1 MAADGP
7 VGGETMAFAWRRA
20 RVDMGR
26 LIALALLVL
35 IATTGVG
42 ILQTITTAGVI
53 AGSEQMLEDA
63 APDARTMRIAANGV
77 ADLDDVDQRVRAA
90 VVASYGTAPVRID
103 RRESALVTDDEDR
116 AWELLADAGAPGR
129 AELTAGAWPAAD
141 GDAALLQA
149 AAETAGVSI
158 GDMVRTAT
166 GDVRITGT
174 WRPRDDTD
182 PAWAGDPAVSSG
194 RTGDAAGPLLVT
206 EESLHTL
213 SASGRVEWIIA
224 PTHLSEAGSAAYRSG
239 TAALDRVPKN
249 VDPESSIG
257 LSVSGELGGTLARI
271 DSAAMGTRAIALLP
285 LAVVLVLAA
294 IVLGFLVL
302 SLAQT
307 RRIETDLLRA
317 RGASAVA
324 TARAAMTELFV
335 VTGVAAGVGVAIV
348 TIAAAAWRVA
358 PQDAVMPAALVA
370 SVLVVVALA
379 VGGFAAARKPFT
391 RERSDSDRATVIALA
406 TPLLIVGVVAVIS
419 YLQLQA
425 RGGIVAPDGSADLFA
440 LLAPVLLLIAAAL
453 VIVVI
458 AGPLAAV
465 AARAARRSRGIGTP
479 LVLRRISRSSRTLT
493 AALLC
498 LSLAAGIA
506 TIGAI
511 LVPAMREAQTAAQYR
526 SLGADVRATF
536 PVQPGG
542 EASSAQAVADA
553 FGAGAT
559 VALSGPATVGSEA
572 ATALAV
578 PRTDADTL
586 VDPAVLD
593 GLEDAS
599 ERRIPVVFGA
609 VLADRLGAR
618 AGDQM
623 DVRLTALSKTVPVTL
638 IGVVPTVAGAG
649 DRAVLMDLAVLQ
661 ELGVSRTGVVPQ
673 PTSVW
678 VRTDDP
684 AAAAAQLRALS
695 TVPVQIR
702 TALTD
707 SDAPVRAPVMLA
719 LLAGIGLAAV
729 IAAAGFA
736 AVMGAVARERRADG
750 LPLRS
755 LGMTPRSVRAAARAE
770 TMAVAGFA
778 LVAGALAG
786 AVVAVAIVPLLGGA
800 L

>member
-1 MAADGP
+1 
-7 VGGETMAFAWRRA
+7 MAFAWRRA
-20 RVDMGR
+20 RVGMGR
-26 LIALALLVL
+26 LLALALLVL

-42 ILQTITTAGVI
+42 VLQTTTTAGVTV
-53 AGSEQMLEDA
+53 GSEQMLRDA
-63 APDARTMRIAANGV
+63 APEARTMRVAANGV

-90 VVASYGTAPVRID
+90 VIASYGTAPVRID
-103 RRESALVTDDEDR
+103 RRESAVVTDDEGR
-116 AWELLADAGAPGR
+116 AWELLADAGATDR
-129 AELTAGAWPAAD
+129 AELTAGTWPAAD

-149 AAETAGVSI
+149 AAEATGLSA

-166 GDVRITGT
+166 GDLRITGT
-174 WRPRDDTD
+174 WRPRDDAN

-206 EESLHTL
+206 EDSLRAL
-213 SASGRVEWIIA
+213 SSSGRVEWIIA
-224 PTHLSEAGSAAYRSG
+224 PTQLSEAGSAAYRTG
-239 TAALDRVPKN
+239 TALLDRVPKS

-257 LSVSGELGGTLARI
+257 LAVSGDLGSTLARI

-307 RRIETDLLRA
+307 RRIETDLIRA
-317 RGASAVA
+317 RGASAV
-324 TARAAMTELFV
+324 TAARDAMTELLIV
-335 VTGVAAGVGVAIV
+335 SGVAAAVGVGIV
-348 TIAAAAWRVA
+348 TVAAAVWRVD
-358 PQDAVMPAALVA
+358 PRDAVLP
-370 SVLVVVALA
+370 SVLVAAVLVAVALA
-379 VGGFAAARKPFT
+379 AGGFAAARKPFT
-391 RERSDSDRATVIALA
+391 RERTDSDRATVVALA

-440 LLAPVLLLIAAAL
+440 LLAPVLLLITAAL

-465 AARAARRSRGIGTP
+465 AARAARRGRGLRTS

-511 LVPAMREAQTAAQYR
+511 LVPAMREAQATAQYR
-526 SLGADVRATF
+526 TLGADVRATF
-536 PVQPGG
+536 PAQPGG
-542 EASSAQAVADA
+542 DASSAQTVADA
-553 FGAGAT
+553 FGDGAT

-578 PRTDADTL
+578 PRTDADAL
-586 VDPAVLD
+586 ADPAVLD

-599 ERRIPVVFGA
+599 QRRIPVVFGA
-609 VLADRLGAR
+609 VLAERLGAR
-618 AGDQM
+618 VGDQM
-623 DVRLTALSKTVPVTL
+623 DLRLTTLSKTVPVTV

-661 ELGVSRTGVVPQ
+661 KLGVSRTGVVPQ
-673 PTSVW
+673 STSVW
-678 VRTDDP
+678 VRTEDP

-707 SDAPVRAPVMLA
+707 SDAAVRAPVILA

-729 IAAAGFA
+729 IAAAGFT
-736 AVMGAVARERRADG
+736 AVMGAVARERLADG
-750 LPLRS
+750 PSLRS
-755 LGMTPRSVRAAARAE
+755 LGMTPRSVRATTQVE
-770 TMAVAGFA
+770 LIAVAGFA

-786 AVVAVAIVPLLGGA
+786 AAVAVAIVPLLGGA

>member
-1 MAADGP
+1 
-7 VGGETMAFAWRRA
+7 MAFAWRRA
-20 RVDMGR
+20 RVGMGR

-35 IATTGVG
+35 IATAGVG
-42 ILQTITTAGVI
+42 ILQTVTTAGVT
-53 AGSEQMLEDA
+53 AGSDRMLEAA

-90 VVASYGTAPVRID
+90 VTASYGTAPVRID
-103 RRESALVTDDEDR
+103 RRESAIVTDDGGR
-116 AWELLADAGAPGR
+116 VWELLADAGATER
-129 AELTAGAWPAAD
+129 AELTAGAWPVAA
-141 GDAALLQA
+141 GETAILKP
-149 AAETAGVSI
+149 AAEATGVSI
-158 GDMVRTAT
+158 GDVIRTA
-166 GDVRITGT
+166 GDDLRITGI
-174 WRPRDDTD
+174 WQPQDDTD

-206 EESLHTL
+206 EDSLRAL
-213 SASGRVEWIIA
+213 SMSGRVEWIIA
-224 PTHLSEAGSAAYRSG
+224 PTELSAAGIDAYRSG
-239 TAALDRVPKN
+239 TGLLDRVPKS

-257 LSVSGELGGTLARI
+257 LSVSGDLGSTLARI
-271 DSAAMGTRAIALLP
+271 DRAGMGTRAIALLP

-307 RRIETDLLRA
+307 RRVETDLLRA
-317 RGASAVA
+317 RGASAPA
-324 TARAAMTELFV
+324 TARDAVTELLV
-335 VTGVAAGVGVAIV
+335 VTGVAAGIGVGIV
-348 TIAAAAWRVA
+348 TFIASAWQVA
-358 PQDAVMPAALVA
+358 PRDAVMPAALVA
-370 SVLVVVALA
+370 GVLVTVALV
-379 VGGFAAARKPFT
+379 VGGSAAARRPFL
-391 RERSDSDRATVIALA
+391 RERTDSDRATVIALA
-406 TPLLIVGVVAVIS
+406 TPLLIVAAVAVVS

-440 LLAPVLLLIAAAL
+440 LLAPVLLLLTAAL

-465 AARAARRSRGIGTP
+465 AARAARRSRGLGTA
-479 LVLRRISRSSRTLT
+479 LMLRRISRSSRTLT

-511 LVPAMREAQTAAQYR
+511 LLPAMREAQATAQYR
-526 SLGADVRATF
+526 TLGADVRATF

-542 EASSAQAVADA
+542 DASAAQTVADA
-553 FGAGAT
+553 FGDEAS
-559 VALSGPATVGSEA
+559 VALSGPATVGAEA

-578 PRTDADTL
+578 PRTQADAL
-586 VDPAVLD
+586 ADPAALV

-599 ERRIPVVFGA
+599 ERRIPVVFGG

-618 AGDQM
+618 PGDQM
-623 DVRLTALSKTVPVTL
+623 DVRLTALSKTVPVTV

-649 DRAVLMDLAVLQ
+649 DRGVLMDLAVLQ
-661 ELGVSRTGVVPQ
+661 KLGVSRTGVVPQ

-678 VRTDDP
+678 VHTDDP

-695 TVPVQIR
+695 AVPVQIR

-707 SDAPVRAPVMLA
+707 TDAPVRAPVMLA

-729 IAAAGFA
+729 IAAAGFT
-736 AVMGAVARERRADG
+736 AVMSAVARERRADE
-750 LPLRS
+750 PALRS
-755 LGMTPRSVRAAARAE
+755 LGVTPRSVRAAARGE
-770 TMAVAGFA
+770 IVAVAGFA
-778 LVAGALAG
+778 VVAGAIAG
-786 AVVAVAIVPLLGGA
+786 AAVAVAIVPLLGGA